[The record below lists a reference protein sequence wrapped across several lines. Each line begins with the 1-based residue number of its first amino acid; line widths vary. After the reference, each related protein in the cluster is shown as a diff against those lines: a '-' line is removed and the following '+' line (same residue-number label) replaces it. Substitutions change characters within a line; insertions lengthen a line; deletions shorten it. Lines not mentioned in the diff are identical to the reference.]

1 MCLGPNILMGKNSKA
16 GRSAYGAAATRAM
29 EMFEPASLRL
39 FEDNLVIDLLP
50 PFARFMLRRASIR
63 SWFKNW
69 FERQAPGIQG
79 ALLCR
84 TRSIDDMVKAG
95 IARGLR
101 DVVILGAGLDT
112 RAYRLPELAS
122 ARVLELDLPHVQASK
137 RARLTRSLAAPGS
150 HVRFVPIDFNV
161 AAFDTALAASGFD
174 ASRPALFLWEGVSQY
189 LQPAAV
195 DVVLRT
201 IAAGPEGCEL
211 VFTYVLEEAVTGRFR
226 PDHAA
231 DFRKVTSR
239 LPEPWLFGIERSKL
253 QAFLADRG
261 LALCEDVGAEEHT
274 ARYLQPIH
282 RELAVSPI
290 ERVARARVP
299 PHPAPPVR

>member
-1 MCLGPNILMGKNSKA
+1 MKKHSKA
-16 GRSAYGAAATRAM
+16 GRSAYGAAATRGM

-39 FEDNLVIDLLP
+39 FEDHLVIDLLP

-63 SWFKNW
+63 AWFKNW

-79 ALLCR
+79 VLLCR
-84 TRSIDDMVKAG
+84 TRCIDDMVKAG

-122 ARVLELDLPHVQASK
+122 ARVFELDLPHVQASK
-137 RARLTRSLAAPGS
+137 RARLRRRVAEPASR
-150 HVRFVPIDFNV
+150 VRFVPIDFNV
-161 AAFDTALAASGFD
+161 EPFDTALAASDFD

-195 DVVLRT
+195 DAVLRT
-201 IAAGPEGCEL
+201 IAARPVGSEL
-211 VFTYVLEEAVTGRFR
+211 LFTYVLEEAVTGRFR
-226 PDHAA
+226 PDHSA

-239 LPEPWLFGIERSKL
+239 LPEPWLFGIEPSNL

-282 RELAVSPI
+282 RELPVSPI

-299 PHPAPPVR
+299 PHPASPVR